1 VNSACRWLA
10 SLLCV
15 AAPGVRAAE
24 APVPPEPPGTEGAPP
39 RTVVTLGF
47 DDGRATQLEVL
58 PLLDEL
64 GLRASFFVNSG
75 SVGITGYLDY
85 AALGRVQAAGHEMGG
100 HSVDHEVLTEIPF
113 EEVAHQVCDDRAAL
127 DAAGLAPLVSFA
139 YPGGSANP
147 EVAAVLASC
156 GYRYGWAQGWID
168 EGDCTRDCLY
178 AESIPPPD
186 PLRLRS
192 PRSVSKDWSLEDLQ
206 GYVTRAETTGG
217 WLGFTFHHICDDC
230 SYTYRISLGLLRE
243 FLVWLAARAERG
255 TVVLPLGEAFLPPDA
270 KPPLASIPPARPPPR
285 PGPGPENP
293 GQSPEPPPAPVPGG
307 GGAGSRSGGCSAGG
321 SLPSA
326 AAVLAL
332 VALLPRARRRRG
344 R

>member
-1 VNSACRWLA
+1 VNAACRWLA
-10 SLLCV
+10 CLLCV
-15 AAPGVRAAE
+15 AAPGIRAAE
-24 APVPPEPPGTEGAPP
+24 APVPPLPP

-75 SVGITGYLDY
+75 HVGIKGYLDD
-85 AALGRVQAAGHEMGG
+85 AGLARVQAAGHEMGG
-100 HSVDHEVLTEIPF
+100 HSVNHAVLTEIPF

-127 DAAGLAPLVSFA
+127 DAAGLKPLVSFA
-139 YPGGSANP
+139 YPGGSADP

-168 EGDCTRDCLY
+168 EENCTHDCLY
-178 AESIPPPD
+178 AETIPPPD
-186 PLRLRS
+186 LLRLRS
-192 PRSVSKDWSLEDLQ
+192 PRSVAKDWSLEDLQ
-206 GYVTRAETTGG
+206 GFVLRAETTGG
-217 WLGFTFHHICDDC
+217 WLGLSFHHICEDC
-230 SYTYRISLGLLRE
+230 NYTYRISPGLLRE

-255 TVVLPLGEAFLPPDA
+255 TVVLPLGEAFLPPA
-270 KPPLASIPPARPPPR
+270 PEPPLVTVPPARPAPR
-285 PGPGPENP
+285 PLSGPGPENP
-293 GQSPEPPPAPVPGG
+293 GSGPEPVPVPAD

-321 SLPSA
+321 STSSA
-326 AAVLAL
+326 AAVLAIF
-332 VALLPRARRRRG
+332 ALLPRGRRRRRG